1 MSQTALITATIRAI
15 HNEHHAQRIFEDPI
29 AAQLLNDADR
39 ELCEKLLLDGFKAF
53 APSVDIDLIGRNTAL
68 SKVVEMGGGSA
79 FVLSRA
85 RYTEDLLEFLISQGV
100 SQYVLLGAG
109 LDTFALRNNIDFKK
123 LKVFEVDHPATQ
135 KAKQEKIVTAGLA
148 LPALLEFVPCDFTQ
162 TQVDESLLAA
172 SSFSTAKH
180 SFFSWLGV
188 TYYLSRETIFDVV
201 RAIRRAST
209 SESSLVFDFLDPD
222 TFNPDRSAERFKP
235 VVDGVVEL
243 GEPFLSGLS
252 PETLEQDLAEC
263 GFQLRELLSPIEIQ
277 SRYFSGRKDSMY
289 AAEHAYFAWASAK

>member
-1 MSQTALITATIRAI
+1 MSQTALLTATIRAI

-29 AAQLLNDADR
+29 AAQLLNDDDR
-39 ELCEKLLLDGFKAF
+39 ELCEKLLLDGLKTL

-79 FVLSRA
+79 FVISRA
-85 RYTEDLLEFLISQGV
+85 RYTEDLLESLISQGV

-109 LDTFALRNNIDFKK
+109 LDTFALRNNIDSKK

-135 KAKQEKIVTAGLA
+135 KAKQEKIVTAGLT

-222 TFNPDRSAERFKP
+222 TFDSVRCAKRFRP

-252 PETLEQDLAEC
+252 PETLEKDLAEC
-263 GFQLRELLSPIEIQ
+263 GFQLRELLSPKEIQ
-277 SRYFSGRKDSMY
+277 DKYFSDRKDSMY
-289 AAEHAYFAWASAK
+289 AAEHAYFAWASSK